1 MRGITP
7 LHLLMTAFICL
18 LFMAPVTAQDNP
30 YQNAGT
36 VTEYD
41 IPITLDSTDTI
52 TNSAFDSL
60 MAGSSDNNPKAIG
73 SDIVAFNGAGYSYRI
88 GRVTITMNPLDMKS
102 KESARI
108 KGNMRSYG
116 SDPVFE
122 HEVYRDLIKERVI
135 LNSPRTLQYAYS
147 LKLSDWVTRE
157 PDMSQPV
164 EVQGA
169 DGTISVTYPHIKEVT
184 THAADSTIDINPDP
198 WGNLE
203 VSVNDESVVVM
214 PQPFAIDAD
223 GKRFELA
230 YLLDKEAG
238 TITITGD
245 LTDAKYPVTIDPTE
259 RVTNGGFETGDTTGW
274 WKSDA
279 PELIVFSSEPYQ
291 GSYYCR
297 YTGNGLSGFAG
308 YTRMYQTI
316 DYTGVPRVFGAVK
329 IRSPN
334 PYNFYLS
341 DGYWDETA
349 NYSITFPKTPATGW
363 VIKNATTNR
372 SSTGKIAI
380 WTHGS
385 SSADI
390 DSIRAIGFN
399 TPVVQFTGS
408 PASGTAPLTVYFTD
422 QSTNSPTSW
431 SWNFGDGGT
440 STAQHPSHTYT
451 SSGTYTVRLTASN
464 AEGTG
469 DPSTKTNYISVS
481 APLPNA
487 QFTASPTTGTAP
499 LTVYF
504 TDQSTNSPTSWSWN
518 FGDGETSTAQSPS
531 HIYTSSGTY
540 TVSLTVAN
548 AAGSDA
554 ETKQN
559 HISVT
564 CPSSCDATLT
574 NPPYIDFDITRMRCP
589 EDHGGDWWDAT
600 CLNNAVIRWSRA
612 GDSQGFY
619 TTLLPWMWKRS
630 SCCPDPG
637 YSWAFNSPAGKRIFI
652 AGLYNPEIILD
663 GEVFSHA
670 VAAELLTTGSP
681 ESSTWQDWKFFN
693 YGNTQLSIGD
703 WQIPAG
709 TDAYWTHVWIKSVD
723 SFTTCGQ
730 QNGGPVREFYI
741 APNGT
746 PFDHPRDWYIASYLK
761 SQNLVRVKSIPDE
774 VKSILESMK
783 TDRPFSINRW
793 EFDPATKELVVYAH
807 DIKNERAISDYQ
819 NKPVGGYSI
828 RVVHDTGFE
837 TTRSE
842 VFDYLWGL
850 RKNPDY
856 QINSVSMI
864 TDRINDPPEN
874 IAEVW
879 VYKSTPEN
887 KKLDN
892 TEIQGWKI
900 RVYPVSR

>member
-1 MRGITP
+1 MRAITP

-41 IPITLDSTDTI
+41 IPIALDSTDTI

-60 MAGSSDNNPKAIG
+60 MAGSSENEPKAIG

-102 KESARI
+102 GESARI
-108 KGNMRSYG
+108 KGNTRSYG

-135 LNSPRTLQYAYS
+135 LNSPRTLQYVYN

-164 EVQGA
+164 EVRGA

-184 THAADSTIDINPDP
+184 TLAADSTIDINPDP

-214 PQPFAIDAD
+214 PKPFAIDAD

-316 DYTGVPRVFGAVK
+316 DYTGVPLVFGAVK

-363 VIKNATTNR
+363 VLKNATTNR

-451 SSGTYTVRLTASN
+451 LSGTYTVRLTASN

-518 FGDGETSTAQSPS
+518 FGDGGTSTAQHPS

-548 AAGSDA
+548 AAGSDSEVKVGFVTVTSNTVNYHVFADGVRYYHNFENNSDVAGADTTSQYFYAHLTDSSRCHDYAGTTYCWNARNNPVNDDTGSVYWRQSESADTVGANSA
-554 ETKQN
+554 EFVFHAGHGWEDGILFGTANSVHKVYRSDMSFSRAKWVALDSCSVLNQSTQSN
-559 HISVT
+559 WESVFDGLHI
-564 CPSSCDATLT
+564 LMG
-574 NPPYIDFDITRMRCP
+574 FDTTGLVNENTGPQFIERMR
-589 EDHGGDWWDAT
+589 GGT
-600 CLNNAVIRWSRA
+600 YQGTTYLVRNIRDSWRLTMQNTLQESSLRGA
-612 GDSQGFY
+612 YMWADPSGDDY
-619 TTLLPWMWKRS
+619 L
-630 SCCPDPG
+630 PG
-637 YSWAFNSPAGKRIFI
+637 YGPFEEPTTTN
-652 AGLYNPEIILD
+652 
-663 GEVFSHA
+663 GEYTIH
-670 VAAELLTTGSP
+670 
-681 ESSTWQDWKFFN
+681 W
-693 YGNTQLSIGD
+693 
-703 WQIPAG
+703 
-709 TDAYWTHVWIKSVD
+709 
-723 SFTTCGQ
+723 
-730 QNGGPVREFYI
+730 
-741 APNGT
+741 
-746 PFDHPRDWYIASYLK
+746 
-761 SQNLVRVKSIPDE
+761 
-774 VKSILESMK
+774 
-783 TDRPFSINRW
+783 
-793 EFDPATKELVVYAH
+793 
-807 DIKNERAISDYQ
+807 
-819 NKPVGGYSI
+819 
-828 RVVHDTGFE
+828 
-837 TTRSE
+837 
-842 VFDYLWGL
+842 
-850 RKNPDY
+850 
-856 QINSVSMI
+856 
-864 TDRINDPPEN
+864 
-874 IAEVW
+874 
-879 VYKSTPEN
+879 
-887 KKLDN
+887 DN
-892 TEIQGWKI
+892 FQCI
-900 RVYPVSR
+900 